1 MPWRE
6 WLRTYK
12 DHERG
17 GHYLLAPGSQDITAQ
32 VLLDQLPTGFIAMT
46 QAHFLQ
52 QWGIDDFVR
61 EGVAYWEN
69 MTGTPDIAALKMRS
83 RVAEREALTEIA
95 GLGGL
100 TCMTWIR

>member
-1 MPWRE
+1 MPDGCE
-6 WLRTYK
+6 VM
-12 DHERG
+12 
-17 GHYLLAPGSQDITAQ
+17 PQAQ
-32 VLLDQLPTGFIAMT
+32 
-46 QAHFLQ
+46 FLG
-52 QWGIDDFVR
+52 QWGIDEFVR

-100 TCMTWIR
+100 TCMTWFR

>member
-1 MPWRE
+1 MP
-6 WLRTYK
+6 
-12 DHERG
+12 
-17 GHYLLAPGSQDITAQ
+17 QAQ
-32 VLLDQLPTGFIAMT
+32 
-46 QAHFLQ
+46 FLS

-61 EGVAYWEN
+61 EGVTYWEN

-83 RVAEREALTEIA
+83 RVVEREALSEIA